1 MSKKTGGWN
10 GYDPCESGGE
20 AGKKWGRF
28 GSEGKFG
35 KSVVRRVCCLS
46 GQRG

>member
-20 AGKKWGRF
+20 AGKKWGVGLEVKENLEKVSLGAF
-28 GSEGKFG
+28 
-35 KSVVRRVCCLS
+35 VV
-46 GQRG
+46 